1 MEAPFKMSRIEV
13 SEKSSQK
20 VLASHLDGVRHN
32 PLSSRVASERQVPA
46 GTSRRS
52 HGAVVIDA
60 PITRSAPQKSVANT
74 APREPKNKDVW
85 TDDEFLMCVADFY
98 ESLTPL
104 QQQAFER
111 ERRRMSPEQ
120 FRAYVTPALMRHKIK
135 NA

>member
-1 MEAPFKMSRIEV
+1 
-13 SEKSSQK
+13 
-20 VLASHLDGVRHN
+20 
-32 PLSSRVASERQVPA
+32 
-46 GTSRRS
+46 
-52 HGAVVIDA
+52 
-60 PITRSAPQKSVANT
+60 
-74 APREPKNKDVW
+74 
-85 TDDEFLMCVADFY
+85 MCVADFY